1 MNNRYGGEHRLTQRR
16 SQGSL
21 GTMRLLSRP
30 RARLL
35 VMTAAQTDRSKH
47 QLAESTCPDM
57 TRKPVRSALGPA
69 LRVLLVDDHRQLR
82 QGLRGLVDGFPDIEV
97 VGEAGDGEQAV
108 ILAQQLQPDV
118 ILMDVQLP
126 RLNGYD
132 ATRRICA
139 QQSAPA
145 VIGLSVGRIPQVEA
159 GMLAAGARA
168 YLCKEDAA
176 DRLYDLIRAIC
187 PRPQPALLP

>member
-1 MNNRYGGEHRLTQRR
+1 
-16 SQGSL
+16 
-21 GTMRLLSRP
+21 
-30 RARLL
+30 
-35 VMTAAQTDRSKH
+35 
-47 QLAESTCPDM
+47 M
-57 TRKPVRSALGPA
+57 TRLPVHSALGPA

-82 QGLRGLVDGFPDIEV
+82 QGLRGLVDGFPGIEV

-108 ILAQQLQPDV
+108 MLAQQLQPDV

-132 ATRRICA
+132 ATRLICG

-145 VIGLSVGRIPQVEA
+145 VIGLSVGHIPQVEA

-176 DRLYDLIRAIC
+176 DRLYDLIRTIC
-187 PRPQPALLP
+187 PRPQPALLS

>member
-1 MNNRYGGEHRLTQRR
+1 MDNRYSGKQRLTLG
-16 SQGSL
+16 STQGSL
-21 GTMRLLSRP
+21 GTRFLSRP

-35 VMTAAQTDRSKH
+35 VMSAAQTDRPNH
-47 QLAESTCPDM
+47 RPAESAGPDM
-57 TRKPVRSALGPA
+57 TRLPVHSALGSA

-82 QGLRGLVDGFPDIEV
+82 QGLRGLVDGFPGIEV
-97 VGEAGDGEQAV
+97 VGEACDGEQAV

-132 ATRRICA
+132 ATRLICA

-145 VIGLSVGRIPQVEA
+145 VIGLSVGHIPQVEA
-159 GMLAAGARA
+159 GMLSAGARA

-187 PRPQPALLP
+187 PRRQPALLS